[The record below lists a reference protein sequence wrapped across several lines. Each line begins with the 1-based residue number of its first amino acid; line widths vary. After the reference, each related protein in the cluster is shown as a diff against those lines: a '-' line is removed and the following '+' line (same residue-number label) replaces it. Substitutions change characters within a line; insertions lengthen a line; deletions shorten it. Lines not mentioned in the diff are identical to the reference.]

1 MKKLFITITLL
12 LALVGSAFA
21 EKTNLIEY
29 GTFENEKTG
38 EYTVYLDI
46 DARKP
51 FDVKNE
57 KLWTII
63 SLEANDDFRYVEV
76 HWYKVPEDCNW
87 WCIAIS
93 KDYNIYCTIE
103 EYNDHVSIDR
113 VCGDGTIVEYIC
125 YKNKEE
131 K

>member
-1 MKKLFITITLL
+1 MKRLFVTITLL
-12 LALVGSAFA
+12 FALVCSAFA
-21 EKTNLIEY
+21 EKANLIKY
-29 GTFENEKTG
+29 GTFTNKGAG
-38 EYTVYLDI
+38 EYTVYMDI
-46 DARKP
+46 DAREP

-87 WCIAIS
+87 WCISIS
-93 KDYNIYCTIE
+93 KDYNIYCTLE

-125 YKNKEE
+125 YKNK
-131 K
+131 

>member
-1 MKKLFITITLL
+1 MKKLLSVITLL
-12 LALVGSAFA
+12 LVLVGSTFA
-21 EKTNLIEY
+21 EKANLIKY
-29 GTFENEKTG
+29 GTFTNKDAG
-38 EYTVYLDI
+38 EYTVYMDI
-46 DARKP
+46 DAREP
-51 FDVKNE
+51 FDVRNE

-63 SLEANDDFRYVEV
+63 SLEADDEFRYVEV

-87 WCIAIS
+87 WCISIS

-131 K
+131 E

>member
-1 MKKLFITITLL
+1 MKRFIITITLL
-12 LALVGSAFA
+12 AALVGSAFA
-21 EKTNLIEY
+21 EKANLIKY
-29 GTFENEKTG
+29 GTFKNEKAG
-38 EYTVYLDI
+38 EYTVYMDI
-46 DARKP
+46 DAREP

-63 SLEANDDFRYVEV
+63 SLEANDGIRYVEV
-76 HWYKVPEDCNW
+76 HLYKVPEDCNW
-87 WCIAIS
+87 WCISIC

-103 EYNDHVSIDR
+103 EYNDHVLIDR

>member
-1 MKKLFITITLL
+1 MKKLFVTITLL
-12 LALVGSAFA
+12 LALAGSAFA
-21 EKTNLIEY
+21 EKANLIKY
-29 GTFENEKTG
+29 GTFTNKDAG
-38 EYTVYLDI
+38 EYTVYMDI
-46 DARKP
+46 DAREP

-63 SLEANDDFRYVEV
+63 SLEANDNFRYVEV

-87 WCIAIS
+87 WCIEM
-93 KDYNIYCTIE
+93 KKYYNVYTTIE
-103 EYNDHVSIDR
+103 DYNDHILIDR
-113 VCGDGTIVEYIC
+113 VCGDGTIVEYVC